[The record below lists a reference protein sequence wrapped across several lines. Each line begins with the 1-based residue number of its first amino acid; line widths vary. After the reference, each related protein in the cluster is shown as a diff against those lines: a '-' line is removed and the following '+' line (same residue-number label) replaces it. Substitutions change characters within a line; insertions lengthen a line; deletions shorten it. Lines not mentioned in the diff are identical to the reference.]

1 MCLGVNSDRLILD
14 PVLSLLNYFLRRM
27 NQGTQGTL
35 FKSATT
41 LELNPMV
48 QLLEMKSVTHFRINL
63 WKGTGPEIFIH
74 QNPFAIGDGYFQK
87 VLIIWHSQAVPG
99 E

>member
-1 MCLGVNSDRLILD
+1 
-14 PVLSLLNYFLRRM
+14 M
-27 NQGTQGTL
+27 NQGPQGIL

-74 QNPFAIGDGYFQK
+74 QNPFAIGDGYFQR
-87 VLIIWHSQAVPG
+87 VLIIWHSQAVQVSEG
-99 E
+99 VFSVSKKVGLATKYYL

>member
-1 MCLGVNSDRLILD
+1 
-14 PVLSLLNYFLRRM
+14 M
-27 NQGTQGTL
+27 NQGTQGIL

-74 QNPFAIGDGYFQK
+74 QNPFAIGDGYFQR
-87 VLIIWHSQAVPG
+87 VLIIWHSQAVQVSEG
-99 E
+99 VFLVSKKVGLATKYYL

>member
-1 MCLGVNSDRLILD
+1 
-14 PVLSLLNYFLRRM
+14 M
-27 NQGTQGTL
+27 NQGTQGIV

-74 QNPFAIGDGYFQK
+74 QNPFAIGDGYFQR
-87 VLIIWHSQAVPG
+87 VLIIWHSQAVQVSEG
-99 E
+99 VFSVSKKVGLATKYYL

>member
-1 MCLGVNSDRLILD
+1 
-14 PVLSLLNYFLRRM
+14 M

-41 LELNPMV
+41 LDLNPMV